1 LEFVYLVGAIVILIA
16 VTVVPVMI
24 AAKWARARRSGFL
37 EALAAVV
44 LATLA
49 AQAAVA
55 FIEPAVGALAVAL
68 IAHILVYSWVLGT
81 NFVAAIGVAVV
92 AVVLQVVIVTGLLAL
107 GLQWPGTAAIGPA
120 L

>member
-1 LEFVYLVGAIVILIA
+1 MEFVYLVGAIVILIA

-49 AQAAVA
+49 V
-55 FIEPAVGALAVAL
+55 
-68 IAHILVYSWVLGT
+68 
-81 NFVAAIGVAVV
+81 
-92 AVVLQVVIVTGLLAL
+92 QVVIVAGLLAL